1 MCLPFFTVMCLCL
14 SRPAGIPVK
23 LPHVLMGLSLAV
35 VHVSW
40 KGEPLHGL
48 LMNRRREKCAQPS
61 HTLFDGERE
70 WDKGFTHCYTS
81 FVSAWLMLPL
91 GFLSLPCSVLHKTDT
106 SSKTLIFFFFLI
118 FSPSVKLLP
127 REPEPCAGG
136 SQGAWRGRPSFGKL
150 ILFIFPL
157 SCCFLKPAISEVRAG
172 NERAERSGVP
182 GEC

>member
-1 MCLPFFTVMCLCL
+1 MLV
-14 SRPAGIPVK
+14 
-23 LPHVLMGLSLAV
+23 GLSLAV

-40 KGEPLHGL
+40 KGGSLSDL
-48 LMNRRREKCAQPS
+48 LMNRRGGKNCAQPS

-70 WDKGFTHCYTS
+70 WDKGFTHCFMS
-81 FVSAWLMLPL
+81 FVSAWLMLLL
-91 GFLSLPCSVLHKTDT
+91 GVLLFPCSVLHKIDRHQL
-106 SSKTLIFFFFLI
+106 KDPQLFILFFFPP
-118 FSPSVKLLP
+118 PSMKPLP

-136 SQGAWRGRPSFGKL
+136 SQAAWRGRPSFGNL